1 VKGGGKSAEK
11 TGANPGTTPGGA
23 SEAADAAN
31 ATNTTNTTN
40 TTTIRRFAPAAITAL
55 AIAFIAVRF
64 VSGARDTLA
73 RTRDGACI
81 ALAPDPVPD
90 FLKNGPLPD
99 FQLPDAAGRTV
110 SLSQQ
115 RGHPVM
121 LNFWATWCPPCVDEV
136 PSLEDLARRLDGTD
150 MRPLAVSVDDDWDK
164 IRRFFAKG
172 SKMGV
177 LLDTSHEVP
186 KKFGTEKFPETFL
199 IDAAGRV
206 RYYFIN
212 KRDWARPEA
221 VA

>member
-1 VKGGGKSAEK
+1 MKGGGKTAAKTEATTSAGS
-11 TGANPGTTPGGA
+11 GA
-23 SEAADAAN
+23 AAL
-31 ATNTTNTTN
+31 
-40 TTTIRRFAPAAITAL
+40 RRIAPAAITAL
-55 AIAFIAVRF
+55 AMAFIAVRF

-73 RTRDGACI
+73 RTRDGACV
-81 ALAPDPVPD
+81 ALAPDPVPE
-90 FLKNGPLPD
+90 FLRNATPD
-99 FQLPDAAGRTV
+99 FQLPDASGRTV

-115 RGHPVM
+115 RGHAVL

-150 MRPLAVSVDDDWDK
+150 MRMLAVSVDDDWGK
-164 IRRFFAKG
+164 IRSFFAKG

-212 KRDWARPEA
+212 KRDWSRPEA
-221 VA
+221 VACLESLR